1 MPSAEYRVT
10 THAEVPNLPAQLARL
25 SNIAFA
31 EYEGAMP
38 VDEAFIQWYLQ
49 RPGCRPEYCTAAL
62 WEDELVSN
70 VLVCIQD
77 VRLGGTVMPC
87 GIIDTVA
94 TLPEHRK
101 KGLAHRLME
110 DAHRI
115 MREAGAEAAVLY
127 TNPDGHP
134 YTFYQRLGYDTR
146 AIGAALEGNRPDPSA
161 DLQAEPATLADH
173 AIIRALTDRE
183 YSGFDGYAP
192 LTDELWA
199 WHRLDRPASLPD
211 QLMVIRDASGAPIA
225 SCAFATVDVL
235 VAGETARATVVSDI
249 ACPEPPEPYLQ
260 ALLTSAPTER
270 ILTIV
275 DSQAPIYQRLSA
287 LGFQQAVREAAL
299 AMPFS
304 DHAREAMKSE
314 PAPWY
319 VMIESVV
326 GV

>member
-1 MPSAEYRVT
+1 MAEGGYVFT
-10 THAEVPNLPAQLARL
+10 THAHVPDLPAQLARL

-38 VDEAFIQWYLQ
+38 VDEAFIQWYLR
-49 RPGCRPEYCTAAL
+49 RPGCRPELCTAAL
-62 WEDELVSN
+62 WDGELVCN
-70 VLVCIQD
+70 VLVCIQEL
-77 VRLGGTVMPC
+77 RLGGTVMRC

-110 DAHRI
+110 DAHAILR
-115 MREAGAEAAVLY
+115 REGVDAAVLY

-134 YTFYQRLGYDTR
+134 YTFYQRLGYETR
-146 AIGAALEGNRPDPSA
+146 AFGAALEGNRPDASP
-161 DLQAEPATLADH
+161 DLWAEPATREDH
-173 AIIRALTDRE
+173 AAIRELTDRE
-183 YSGFDGYAP
+183 YAGFDGYAP

-199 WHRLDRPASLPD
+199 WHRLNRPASLPD
-211 QLMVIRDASGAPIA
+211 TLMVIRDGSGAPVA
-225 SCAFATVDVL
+225 SCAFAPVDVL
-235 VAGETARATVVSDI
+235 VGGETVSAAVVSDL
-249 ACPEPPEPYLQ
+249 ACPEPAEPYLR
-260 ALLTSAPTER
+260 ALLASAPAQR

-299 AMPFS
+299 ALPFS
-304 DHAREAMKSE
+304 QQARAALESA